1 MRRLKLIKNKIQR
14 VRARAAMKMP
24 LSLQKG
30 GRRKAAKKMLEA
42 LKKKFKAPKQKLDSR
57 QKRDGSNVTKS
68 NVKMGKPP
76 VSKAKKGRMLVVQ
89 NFEDDPTT
97 GRRRLVGLSELD
109 VGRDVMDVKFI
120 TDSD

>member
-1 MRRLKLIKNKIQR
+1 
-14 VRARAAMKMP
+14 MKMP

-42 LKKKFKAPKQKLDSR
+42 LKKKFKAPKQKIDSK

-76 VSKAKKGRMLVVQ
+76 VSTAKKGRMLVVH
-89 NFEDDPTT
+89 NFEDDPFT